1 MDLRELRAALDRWSE
16 RGLIDPEQA
25 RAIDDFETI
34 EAGPELAAAAAG
46 TPVGAPRWEASAVLA
61 YVGVLVA
68 LAAVLAL
75 YVTVVPDAAAATRVG
90 VAVAMAVA
98 AAVLGALAARLPG
111 GGRIADALGLSFALL
126 VGAAALVA
134 FDAAD
139 WIDGERGRNARE
151 LAQQRIAFALSAAAM
166 GSAAW
171 AALRWLRSPL
181 AAAPLALAPIAALGV
196 LGWWV
201 APNSGDDPGRLAGL
215 VVTYAAYALALLPLL
230 GVLPAALGVAGS
242 ARGWFTLAALGAAN
256 IAALMLAAEFGGAHE
271 GLLLAHA
278 ALQLAVAVWRGGR
291 AWLALGALSLYEYVA
306 IVVFRTFEGAVAAI
320 VVLALVGL
328 GTAFGALAGQRVGD
342 ALRALGRERS
352 ARS

>member
-16 RGLIDPEQA
+16 RGLIEPEQA

-34 EAGPELAAAAAG
+34 EAGPELAAVAAG
-46 TPVGAPRWEASAVLA
+46 PPSDASPRWDASGVLA
-61 YVGVLVA
+61 YAGVLVA

-75 YVTVVPDAAAATRVG
+75 YVTVLPDAATATRVG
-90 VAVAMAVA
+90 VAVAMSA
-98 AAVLGALAARLPG
+98 AAAALGALAARLPG

-126 VGAAALVA
+126 VGAAALVF
-134 FDAAD
+134 FDAAG
-139 WIDGERGRNARE
+139 WLDGDRDNVTQNSQLRG
-151 LAQQRIAFALSAAAM
+151 AFALSATAM
-166 GSAAW
+166 GGAAW
-171 AALRWLRSPL
+171 VALRWLRSPL
-181 AAAPLALAPIAALGV
+181 SAAPLALAPIALLGIV
-196 LGWWV
+196 AWWI
-201 APNSGDDPGRLAGL
+201 ASPGDDDPGRAAGMAI
-215 VVTYAAYALALLPLL
+215 TYAAYALALLTVLRPL
-230 GVLPAALGVAGS
+230 PSALGVEGS
-242 ARGWFTLAALGAAN
+242 AHGWFTLAALGAAN

-278 ALQLAVAVWRGGR
+278 VVQLAVAVWRGGR

-320 VVLALVGL
+320 VVLALIGL

-352 ARS
+352 ARP